1 MKTNEL
7 YLKTMFCCMAC
18 DGNIANEE
26 VSLLRNVTNGSEL
39 FSGLDVQSYV
49 NAYVNMI
56 NKEGITFLSNYLKE
70 VADTVLSDEQ
80 ALTLV
85 KLAIDTI
92 EADNNIE
99 YSEVRFFKKIRKRL
113 SISDEKILEAM
124 PDKEDYLLPDIDVPD
139 DMDWAVSLD
148 EITIAVNES
157 HSHKC

>member
-1 MKTNEL
+1 MKINEL
-7 YLKTMFCCMAC
+7 YLKTVFCCMAC
-18 DGNIANEE
+18 DGDIAKEE

-39 FSGLDVQSYV
+39 FSGLDVQSFV
-49 NAYVNMI
+49 NGYVNMI

-113 SISDEKILEAM
+113 SICTAREK
-124 PDKEDYLLPDIDVPD
+124 
-139 DMDWAVSLD
+139 
-148 EITIAVNES
+148 
-157 HSHKC
+157 

>member
-1 MKTNEL
+1 
-7 YLKTMFCCMAC
+7 MFCCMAC

-70 VADTVLSDEQ
+70 VEDTVLSDEQ

-157 HSHKC
+157 HSHKCKE

>member
-1 MKTNEL
+1 MKINEL
-7 YLKTMFCCMAC
+7 YLKTVFCCMAC
-18 DGNIANEE
+18 DGDIAKEE

-39 FSGLDVQSYV
+39 FNGLDVQSFV
-49 NAYVNMI
+49 NGYVNMI

-139 DMDWAVSLD
+139 DMDWAVSLE
-148 EITIAVNES
+148 EITIAVKES
-157 HSHKC
+157 HSNKC

>member
-1 MKTNEL
+1 MKINEL
-7 YLKTMFCCMAC
+7 YLKTVFCCMAC
-18 DGNIANEE
+18 DGDIAKEE

-39 FSGLDVQSYV
+39 FSGLDVQSFV
-49 NAYVNMI
+49 NGYVNMI
-56 NKEGITFLSNYLKE
+56 NKERITFLSNYLKE

-139 DMDWAVSLD
+139 DMDWAVSLE
-148 EITIAVNES
+148 EITIAVKES
-157 HSHKC
+157 HSNKC